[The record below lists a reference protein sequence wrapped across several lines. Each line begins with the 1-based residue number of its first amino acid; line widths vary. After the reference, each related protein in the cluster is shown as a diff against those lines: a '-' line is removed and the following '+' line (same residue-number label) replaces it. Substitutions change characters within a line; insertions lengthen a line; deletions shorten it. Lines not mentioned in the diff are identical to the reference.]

1 MLRTIN
7 FMGVRNVAF
16 GVTVLLTVLALFSW
30 FHKGLNYGLDF
41 TGGTLIELTYEKP
54 ADVTLVR
61 NELVKAGYHE
71 AVVQSFGAT
80 TDLLVRMPGEDP
92 QLGHQ
97 VAEALQKVGGDN
109 PASVKR
115 VEFVGP
121 QVGEELRDQGGL
133 GMLMALVGIMIYLAF
148 RFQWKFGVGAIVS
161 LIHDVVV
168 TVGILAYFQIT
179 FDLTV
184 LAAVLAIIGYS
195 LNDTIV
201 VFDRVRENFRVLR
214 KATLIENI
222 NISTTQTLLRTMA
235 TSISTLLAIAALMI
249 FGGDNLWGFSLALFI
264 GVLAGTYS
272 SIYIA
277 NVVLIWLNLN
287 SEDLIP
293 PAVPTRRSTTVLD
306 GRLLIRSYKKGA
318 SIELAPFFLLQ
329 GWV

>member
-16 GVTVLLTVLALFSW
+16 GFTMLLTVLALFSW

-54 ADVTLVR
+54 ADVSLVR

-71 AVVQSFGAT
+71 AIVQSFGAT

-235 TSISTLLAIAALMI
+235 TSISTLLAIAALMV
-249 FGGDNLWGFSLALFI
+249 FGGDNLWGFSLSLFI

-293 PAVPTRRSTTVLD
+293 PASTGKEVD
-306 GRLLIRSYKKGA
+306 DR
-318 SIELAPFFLLQ
+318 P
-329 GWV
+329 

>member
-71 AVVQSFGAT
+71 AIVQSFGAT

-161 LIHDVVV
+161 LIHDVIV
-168 TVGILAYFQIT
+168 TVGILAYFQVT

-214 KATLIENI
+214 KASLIENI

-293 PAVPTRRSTTVLD
+293 PASTGKEVD
-306 GRLLIRSYKKGA
+306 DR
-318 SIELAPFFLLQ
+318 P
-329 GWV
+329 

>member
-16 GVTVLLTVLALFSW
+16 GVTVLLTVLALFSL

-71 AVVQSFGAT
+71 AIVQSFGAT
-80 TDLLVRMPGEDP
+80 RDLLVRMPGEDP

-133 GMLMALVGIMIYLAF
+133 GMLMALVGIMVYLAF

-161 LIHDVVV
+161 LIHDVIV

-214 KATLIENI
+214 KASLIENI

-293 PAVPTRRSTTVLD
+293 PAITDKEVDDRP
-306 GRLLIRSYKKGA
+306 
-318 SIELAPFFLLQ
+318 
-329 GWV
+329 

>member
-54 ADVTLVR
+54 ADLTKVR
-61 NELVKAGYHE
+61 DELATAGFHD

-80 TDLLVRMPGEDP
+80 TDLLVRMPGDDP
-92 QLGHQ
+92 LLGNK
-97 VAEALQKVGGDN
+97 VAAALGEADSAN
-109 PASVKR
+109 PAVIKR

-133 GMLMALVGIMIYLAF
+133 GMLMALGGIMLYLAF
-148 RFQWKFGVGAIVS
+148 RFQWKFAVGAIVS
-161 LIHDVVV
+161 LVHDVIV
-168 TVGILAYFQIT
+168 TMGVLSFFQIT

-293 PAVPTRRSTTVLD
+293 PAATDKEVDDRP
-306 GRLLIRSYKKGA
+306 
-318 SIELAPFFLLQ
+318 
-329 GWV
+329 

>member
-16 GVTVLLTVLALFSW
+16 GVTVLLTVLALFSM
-30 FHKGLNYGLDF
+30 FHKGMNYGLDF

-54 ADVTLVR
+54 ADLTKVR
-61 NELVKAGYHE
+61 NELVTAGFHD

-80 TDLLVRMPGEDP
+80 TDLLVRMPGDDP
-92 QLGHQ
+92 LLGNK
-97 VAEALQKVGGDN
+97 VAAALGQADTSN
-109 PASVKR
+109 PAVIKR

-133 GMLMALVGIMIYLAF
+133 GMLMALGGIMLYLAF
-148 RFQWKFGVGAIVS
+148 RFQWKFAVGAIVS
-161 LIHDVVV
+161 LVHDVIV
-168 TVGILAYFQIT
+168 TMGILSWFQIT

-214 KATLIENI
+214 KASLIDNI

-235 TSISTLLAIAALMI
+235 TSISTLLAIAALLI
-249 FGGDNLWGFSLALFI
+249 FGGDNLWGFSIALFV

-277 NVVLIWLNLN
+277 NVVLIWLNL
-287 SEDLIP
+287 SAEDLIP
-293 PAVPTRRSTTVLD
+293 PA
-306 GRLLIRSYKKGA
+306 A
-318 SIELAPFFLLQ
+318 SEKEVDDRP
-329 GWV
+329 

>member
-16 GVTVLLTVLALFSW
+16 GVTVLLTVLALFSM
-30 FHKGLNYGLDF
+30 FHKGMNYGLDF

-71 AVVQSFGAT
+71 AIVQSFGAT

-97 VAEALQKVGGDN
+97 VADALQKVGGDN
-109 PASVKR
+109 PATVKR

-293 PAVPTRRSTTVLD
+293 PAATDKEVDDRP
-306 GRLLIRSYKKGA
+306 
-318 SIELAPFFLLQ
+318 
-329 GWV
+329 

>member
-16 GVTVLLTVLALFSW
+16 GVTVLLTVLALFSM
-30 FHKGLNYGLDF
+30 FHKGMNYGLDF

-54 ADVTLVR
+54 ADLTKVR
-61 NELVKAGYHE
+61 NELVSAGFHD

-80 TDLLVRMPGEDP
+80 TDLLVRMPGDDP
-92 QLGHQ
+92 LLGNKVAAALGQ
-97 VAEALQKVGGDN
+97 VDTSN
-109 PASVKR
+109 PAVIKR

-161 LIHDVVV
+161 LIHDVIV

-214 KATLIENI
+214 KASLIENI
-222 NISTTQTLLRTMA
+222 NVSTTQTLLRTMA

-293 PAVPTRRSTTVLD
+293 PAATGKEVDDRP
-306 GRLLIRSYKKGA
+306 
-318 SIELAPFFLLQ
+318 
-329 GWV
+329 

>member
-16 GVTVLLTVLALFSW
+16 GFTMLLTVLALFSW

-54 ADVTLVR
+54 ADVSLVR

-71 AVVQSFGAT
+71 AIVQSFGAT

-133 GMLMALVGIMIYLAF
+133 GMLMALAGIMIYLAF

-161 LIHDVVV
+161 LIHDVIV

-214 KATLIENI
+214 KASLIENI
-222 NISTTQTLLRTMA
+222 NVSTTQTLLRTMA

-293 PAVPTRRSTTVLD
+293 PAATGKEVDDRP
-306 GRLLIRSYKKGA
+306 
-318 SIELAPFFLLQ
+318 
-329 GWV
+329 

>member
-16 GVTVLLTVLALFSW
+16 GVTLLLTVLALFSW
-30 FHKGLNYGLDF
+30 FYKGLNFGLDF
-41 TGGTLIELTYEKP
+41 TGGTLIELTYERP
-54 ADVTLVR
+54 ANLGQVR
-61 NELVKAGYHE
+61 EELVKAGFQD

-80 TDLLVRMPGEDP
+80 TDLLVRMPGDDP
-92 QLGHQ
+92 MLGNR
-97 VAEALQKVGGDN
+97 VAEALQKVSSDN
-109 PASVKR
+109 PAVVKR

-133 GMLMALVGIMIYLAF
+133 GMLLALGGIMIYLAF
-148 RFQWKFGVGAIVS
+148 RFQWKFALGAILS
-161 LIHDVVV
+161 LVHDVVV
-168 TVGILAYFQIT
+168 TMGILSFFQIT

-214 KATLIENI
+214 KASLIENI
-222 NISTTQTLLRTMA
+222 NISTTQTLLRTIA
-235 TSISTLLAIAALMI
+235 TSVSTLLAIAALLF

-264 GVLAGTYS
+264 GVMAGTYS

-277 NVVLIWLNLN
+277 NVVLIWLNLS

-293 PAVPTRRSTTVLD
+293 PVKAEGVDDRP
-306 GRLLIRSYKKGA
+306 
-318 SIELAPFFLLQ
+318 
-329 GWV
+329 

>member
-16 GVTVLLTVLALFSW
+16 GVTVLLTVLALFSM
-30 FHKGLNYGLDF
+30 FHKGMNYGLDF

-54 ADVTLVR
+54 ADLTKVR
-61 NELVKAGYHE
+61 NELVTAGFHD

-80 TDLLVRMPGEDP
+80 TDLLVRMPGDDP
-92 QLGHQ
+92 LLGNK
-97 VAEALQKVGGDN
+97 VAAALGQADTDN
-109 PASVKR
+109 PAVIKR

-133 GMLMALVGIMIYLAF
+133 GMLMALGGIMLYLAF
-148 RFQWKFGVGAIVS
+148 RFQWKFAVGAIVS
-161 LIHDVVV
+161 LVHDVIV
-168 TVGILAYFQIT
+168 TMGVLSWFQIT

-214 KATLIENI
+214 KASLIQNI

-235 TSISTLLAIAALMI
+235 TSISTLLAIAALLI
-249 FGGDNLWGFSLALFI
+249 FGGDNLWGFSIALFV

-287 SEDLIP
+287 AEDLIP
-293 PAVPTRRSTTVLD
+293 PA
-306 GRLLIRSYKKGA
+306 A
-318 SIELAPFFLLQ
+318 SEKEIDDRP
-329 GWV
+329 

>member
-54 ADVTLVR
+54 ADVTKVR
-61 NELVKAGYHE
+61 AQLNEAGYDE
-71 AVVQSFGAT
+71 AIVQSFGAT

-97 VAEALQKVGGDN
+97 VAEALLKVGGDN

-133 GMLMALVGIMIYLAF
+133 GMLMALAGIMVYLAF
-148 RFQWKFGVGAIVS
+148 RFQWKFGVGAIIS
-161 LIHDVVV
+161 LIHDVIV

-235 TSISTLLAIAALMI
+235 TSISTLLAIGALMI

-293 PAVPTRRSTTVLD
+293 PVATGKEVDERP
-306 GRLLIRSYKKGA
+306 
-318 SIELAPFFLLQ
+318 
-329 GWV
+329 

>member
-1 MLRTIN
+1 MLSTIN

-16 GVTVLLTVLALFSW
+16 GFTMVLTVLALFSW

-71 AVVQSFGAT
+71 AIVQSFGAT

-133 GMLMALVGIMIYLAF
+133 GMLMALAGIMIYLAF

-161 LIHDVVV
+161 LIHDVIV

-214 KATLIENI
+214 KASLIENI
-222 NISTTQTLLRTMA
+222 NVSTTQTLLRTMA

-293 PAVPTRRSTTVLD
+293 PATTGKEVD
-306 GRLLIRSYKKGA
+306 DR
-318 SIELAPFFLLQ
+318 P
-329 GWV
+329 

>member
-16 GVTVLLTVLALFSW
+16 GVTVLLTVLALFSM
-30 FHKGLNYGLDF
+30 FHKGMNYGLDF

-54 ADVTLVR
+54 ADLTKVR
-61 NELVKAGYHE
+61 NELVTAGFHD

-80 TDLLVRMPGEDP
+80 TDLLVRMPGDDP
-92 QLGHQ
+92 LLGNK
-97 VAEALQKVGGDN
+97 VAAALGQADTNN
-109 PASVKR
+109 PAVIKR

-133 GMLMALVGIMIYLAF
+133 GMLMALGGIMLYLAF
-148 RFQWKFGVGAIVS
+148 RFQWKFAVGAIVS
-161 LIHDVVV
+161 LVHDVIV
-168 TVGILAYFQIT
+168 TMGVLSWFQIT

-214 KATLIENI
+214 KASLIENI

-235 TSISTLLAIAALMI
+235 TSISTLLAIAALLI
-249 FGGDNLWGFSLALFI
+249 FGGDNLWGFSIALFV

-287 SEDLIP
+287 AEDLIP
-293 PAVPTRRSTTVLD
+293 PT
-306 GRLLIRSYKKGA
+306 A
-318 SIELAPFFLLQ
+318 SEKEIDDRP
-329 GWV
+329 

>member
-16 GVTVLLTVLALFSW
+16 GFTVLLTVLALFSW

-71 AVVQSFGAT
+71 AIVQSFGAT

-133 GMLMALVGIMIYLAF
+133 GMLMALAGIMIYLAF

-161 LIHDVVV
+161 LIHDVIV

-214 KATLIENI
+214 KASLIENI
-222 NISTTQTLLRTMA
+222 NVSTTQTLLRTMA

-293 PAVPTRRSTTVLD
+293 PAATGKEVDDRP
-306 GRLLIRSYKKGA
+306 
-318 SIELAPFFLLQ
+318 
-329 GWV
+329 

>member
-61 NELVKAGYHE
+61 GELVKAGYHE
-71 AVVQSFGAT
+71 AIVQSFGAT

-161 LIHDVVV
+161 LIHDVIV

-293 PAVPTRRSTTVLD
+293 PAATGKEVDDRP
-306 GRLLIRSYKKGA
+306 
-318 SIELAPFFLLQ
+318 
-329 GWV
+329 